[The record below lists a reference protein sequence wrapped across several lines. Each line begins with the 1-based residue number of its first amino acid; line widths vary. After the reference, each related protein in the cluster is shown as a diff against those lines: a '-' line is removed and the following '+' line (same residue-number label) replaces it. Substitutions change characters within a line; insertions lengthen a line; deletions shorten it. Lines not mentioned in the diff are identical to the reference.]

1 MTDETHSN
9 NKEPSEWSK
18 REMGALWKKDGKT
31 QKFYS
36 GFLKFKS
43 GGGDNPEEEVSVII
57 FANRHKDKNER
68 APDLIVYRS
77 EDPKKVSVDHDEIP
91 ETFI

>member
-1 MTDETHSN
+1 MSDDTHSN
-9 NKEPSEWSK
+9 TKKEPSEWTK

-36 GFLKFKS
+36 GFVKVKA
-43 GGGDNPEEEVSVII
+43 GENEEEISLVIFI
-57 FANRHKDKNER
+57 NKHKNSER
-68 APDLIVYRS
+68 APDLIIYRS
-77 EDPKKVSVDHDEIP
+77 EEPKKAIDHDEIP

>member
-1 MTDETHSN
+1 MTDNTHSTN
-9 NKEPSEWSK
+9 QEPSEWSK
-18 REMGALWKKDGKT
+18 REMGALWKKDGKS

-36 GFLKFKS
+36 GFLKLKKDEDDTS
-43 GGGDNPEEEVSVII
+43 PEEISVII
-57 FANRHKDKNER
+57 FANKHKNSDR

-77 EDPKKVSVDHDEIP
+77 DDAKKAVDHDEIP